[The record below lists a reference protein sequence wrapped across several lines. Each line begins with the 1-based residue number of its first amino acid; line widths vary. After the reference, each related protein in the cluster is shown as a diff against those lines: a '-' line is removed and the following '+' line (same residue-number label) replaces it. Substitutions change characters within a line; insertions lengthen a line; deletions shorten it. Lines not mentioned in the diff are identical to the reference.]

1 MCTDCPTCS
10 SLQPLEPN
18 QCHGIS
24 YNNEQ
29 TELLLVVYVE
39 VIYPLWSTTSN
50 AVVESLKKFISGHR
64 VSKLLI
70 YKMN

>member
-1 MCTDCPTCS
+1 MCTDCPTCG

-50 AVVESLKKFISGHR
+50 AVVESLKKSFQATES
-64 VSKLLI
+64 L
-70 YKMN
+70 NF